1 MADIAESNILLSSAT
16 SSAPDQPTSSGQHV
30 LMKDKSKIK
39 AATRYTTIVVNSR
52 DRNYLN
58 YPNSNHF
65 RYTLRR
71 PLTNVHSIELMSGS
85 IPGFIYTINSPWN
98 SFIFEES
105 INQNT
110 RSYTITLTPG
120 CYGESD
126 LCLELQTQLNAI
138 PGKLNIYKVTLNLQ
152 TRKLQISALGSASY
166 TLLFY
171 SGKYK
176 DDIDLNTLAVLSI
189 NTPARLLGF
198 GLTDYTSDS
207 SGNIFSP
214 LPMDIENF
222 LTRIYLHVESDGRNL
237 SRMELGAGR
246 PDCFHIFY
254 LNPGESNYLLLNK
267 ETDHSS
273 IFTSSPAPIS
283 RMANLEIS
291 LRDEFNRPVD
301 LQYKELNLVFE
312 IVHLE

>member
-1 MADIAESNILLSSAT
+1 MADIAESNILLT
-16 SSAPDQPTSSGQHV
+16 SVNSLPSQPTSSGQHV
-30 LMKDKSKIK
+30 LMKDRSKIK

-52 DRNYLN
+52 DRNFLN

-85 IPGFIYTINSPWN
+85 IPAYIYTINSPWN
-98 SFIFEES
+98 SFIFQEEA
-105 INQNT
+105 T
-110 RSYTITLTPG
+110 EYTVTLTPG
-120 CYGESD
+120 CYTESE
-126 LCLELQTQLNAI
+126 LCSELQLQLNSLSGI
-138 PGKLNIYKVTLNLQ
+138 LNRYTVTINLK
-152 TRKLQISALGSASY
+152 TRKLQVKSNKSATYSF
-166 TLLFY
+166 LFY
-171 SGKYK
+171 SGKFK
-176 DDIDLNTLAVLSI
+176 DEIDLTSLSILSI

-198 GLTDYTSDS
+198 GLTDYASDS
-207 SGNIFSP
+207 SGNVNAP

-222 LTRIYLHVESDGRNL
+222 LTRIYLHIESDGRNL
-237 SRMELGAGR
+237 SRMELGSGR

-254 LNPGESNYLLLNK
+254 LNPGNTNYLLLNK

-283 RMANLEIS
+283 RIANLEIS

-301 LQYKELNLVFE
+301 LQYKEVNLVFE